1 MDIEVRNREAE
12 SVFDTIEDAI
22 EDIRRGRMVLVAD
35 DENRDNEGDLI
46 VAAAHAT
53 ADNVNFM
60 ARYARGLICAPVS
73 GEIAR
78 RLRLDPLAAHSTETA
93 HSTDRKSTAFLVTVD
108 AREGTTTGI
117 SAEERALTARL
128 LSDLDSR
135 PEDFLRPGHLFPIEA
150 REGGVL
156 VRAGHTEATVDL
168 VRLAGLPAAGLCCGV
183 MNDDGTMARLPD
195 LIMFAKRHGLK
206 FIAVKDLIAWRC
218 AREKLVEKRVE
229 VNLPT
234 EFGLFC
240 VHAYRSKL
248 QDDDAHTHV
257 ALVKGDVLG
266 VDPVLVRVHS
276 ECFTGDIFGSLRC
289 DCGPQLHAALSMIE
303 KEGAGVLLYMRQ
315 EGRGIGLLNKLRA
328 YRLQDEGLDTVD
340 ANVALGFPPD
350 LRDYGTGAQIL
361 MDLGLRRIRLLTNN
375 PKKVIGLG
383 GYGLE
388 IVDRVPLVIEPNEY
402 NERYMRTKELRM
414 GHVLHVLHGV

>member
-1 MDIEVRNREAE
+1 LDTEVRNREAG
-12 SVFDTIEDAI
+12 SVFDTVEEAI

-35 DENRDNEGDLI
+35 DENRENEGDLI
-46 VAAAHAT
+46 VSAAHAT

-78 RLRLDPLAAHSTETA
+78 RLRLDPLATHSTEIA

-128 LSDLDSR
+128 LSDLDAR

-414 GHVLHVLHGV
+414 GHVLHGV

>member
-1 MDIEVRNREAE
+1 MDIEVRNREAG
-12 SVFDTIEDAI
+12 SVFDTIEEAI
-22 EDIRRGRMVLVAD
+22 EDIRQGRMVLVAD
-35 DENRDNEGDLI
+35 DENRENEGDLI

-78 RLRLDPLAAHSTETA
+78 RLRLDPLAAHSTETV

-128 LSDLDSR
+128 LADLDAR
-135 PEDFLRPGHLFPIEA
+135 PEDFLRPGHLFPLEA

-168 VRLAGLPAAGLCCGV
+168 VRLAGLPASGLCCGV
-183 MNDDGTMARLPD
+183 LNDDGTMARLPD
-195 LIMFAKRHGLK
+195 LIAFAKRHGLK

-234 EFGLFC
+234 EFGFFC

-257 ALVKGDVLG
+257 ALVKGDILG
-266 VDPVLVRVHS
+266 TDPVLVRVHS

-303 KEGAGVLLYMRQ
+303 REGAGVLLYMRQ

-328 YRLQDEGLDTVD
+328 YRLQDEGMDTVD

-414 GHVLHVLHGV
+414 GHVLHGV

>member
-1 MDIEVRNREAE
+1 MDTEVCNREAGA
-12 SVFDTIEDAI
+12 VFNTVEEAI

-35 DENRDNEGDLI
+35 DENRENEGDLI
-46 VAAAHAT
+46 VSAAHAT

-78 RLRLDPLAAHSTETA
+78 RLRLDPLAA

-195 LIMFAKRHGLK
+195 LIAFAKRHGLK

-414 GHVLHVLHGV
+414 GHVLHGV

>member
-1 MDIEVRNREAE
+1 MDIEVRNREAG
-12 SVFDTIEDAI
+12 SVFDTIEEAI
-22 EDIRRGRMVLVAD
+22 EDIRQGRMVLVAD
-35 DENRDNEGDLI
+35 DENRENEGDLI

-78 RLRLDPLAAHSTETA
+78 RLRLDPLTT

-128 LSDLDSR
+128 LADLDAR
-135 PEDFLRPGHLFPIEA
+135 PEDFLRPGHLFPLEA

-183 MNDDGTMARLPD
+183 LNDDGTMARLPD
-195 LIMFAKRHGLK
+195 LIAFAKRHGLK

-234 EFGLFC
+234 EFGFFC

-257 ALVKGDVLG
+257 ALVKGDILG
-266 VDPVLVRVHS
+266 TDPVLVRVHS

-303 KEGAGVLLYMRQ
+303 REGAGVLLYMRQ

-328 YRLQDEGLDTVD
+328 YRLQDEGMDTVD

-414 GHVLHVLHGV
+414 GHVLHGV

>member
-1 MDIEVRNREAE
+1 MDTEVRNWEAG
-12 SVFDTIEDAI
+12 SVFNTVEEAI
-22 EDIRRGRMVLVAD
+22 EDIRQGRMVLVAD
-35 DENRDNEGDLI
+35 DENRENEGDLI

-78 RLRLDPLAAHSTETA
+78 RLRLDPLTA
-93 HSTDRKSTAFLVTVD
+93 HSTGRKSTAFLVTVD

-128 LSDLDSR
+128 LSDLEAR
-135 PEDFLRPGHLFPIEA
+135 PEDFLRPGHLFPLEA

-195 LIMFAKRHGLK
+195 LIAFAKRHGLK
-206 FIAVKDLIAWRC
+206 FVAVKDLIAWRC

-234 EFGLFC
+234 DFGLFC

-257 ALVKGDVLG
+257 ALVKGDILG
-266 VDPVLVRVHS
+266 PDPVLVRVHS

-328 YRLQDEGLDTVD
+328 YRLQDEGMDTVD

-414 GHVLHVLHGV
+414 GHVLHGI

>member
-1 MDIEVRNREAE
+1 MDTEVRNWEAG
-12 SVFDTIEDAI
+12 SVFNTVEEAI
-22 EDIRRGRMVLVAD
+22 EDIRQGRMVLVAD
-35 DENRDNEGDLI
+35 DENRENEGDLI

-78 RLRLDPLAAHSTETA
+78 RLRLDPLTA
-93 HSTDRKSTAFLVTVD
+93 HSTGRKSTAFLVTVD

-117 SAEERALTARL
+117 SAEERAITARL
-128 LSDLDSR
+128 LSDLEAR
-135 PEDFLRPGHLFPIEA
+135 PEDFLRPGHLFPLEA

-195 LIMFAKRHGLK
+195 LIAFAKRHGLK

-234 EFGLFC
+234 DFGLFC

-257 ALVKGDVLG
+257 ALVKGDILG
-266 VDPVLVRVHS
+266 TDPVLVRVHS

-303 KEGAGVLLYMRQ
+303 REGAGVLLYMRQ

-328 YRLQDEGLDTVD
+328 YRLQDEGMDTVD

-414 GHVLHVLHGV
+414 GHVLHGI

>member
-1 MDIEVRNREAE
+1 MDIEVRNREAG
-12 SVFDTIEDAI
+12 SVFDTIEEAI

-35 DENRDNEGDLI
+35 DENRENEGDLI

-78 RLRLDPLAAHSTETA
+78 RLRLDPLTT

-128 LSDLDSR
+128 LADLDAR
-135 PEDFLRPGHLFPIEA
+135 PEDFLRPGHLFPLEA

-168 VRLAGLPAAGLCCGV
+168 VRLAGLPASGLCCGV
-183 MNDDGTMARLPD
+183 LNDDGTMARLPD
-195 LIMFAKRHGLK
+195 LIAFAKRHGLK

-234 EFGLFC
+234 EFGFFC

-257 ALVKGDVLG
+257 ALVKGDILG
-266 VDPVLVRVHS
+266 TDPVLVRVHS

-303 KEGAGVLLYMRQ
+303 REGAGVLLYMRQ

-328 YRLQDEGLDTVD
+328 YRLQDEGMDTVD

-414 GHVLHVLHGV
+414 GHVLHGV

>member
-1 MDIEVRNREAE
+1 MDTEVCNREAG
-12 SVFDTIEDAI
+12 SVFNTVEEAI

-35 DENRDNEGDLI
+35 DENRENEGDLI
-46 VAAAHAT
+46 VSAAHAT

-128 LSDLDSR
+128 LSDFDAR

-414 GHVLHVLHGV
+414 GHVLHGV

>member
-1 MDIEVRNREAE
+1 MDTEVRNWEAG
-12 SVFDTIEDAI
+12 SVFNTVEEAI
-22 EDIRRGRMVLVAD
+22 EDIRQGRMVLVAD
-35 DENRDNEGDLI
+35 DENRENEGDLI

-78 RLRLDPLAAHSTETA
+78 RLRLDPLTA
-93 HSTDRKSTAFLVTVD
+93 HSTGRKSTAFLVTVD

-128 LSDLDSR
+128 LSDLEAR
-135 PEDFLRPGHLFPIEA
+135 PEDFLRPGHLFPLEA

-195 LIMFAKRHGLK
+195 LIAFAKRHGLK
-206 FIAVKDLIAWRC
+206 FVAVKDLIAWRC

-234 EFGLFC
+234 DFGLFC

-257 ALVKGDVLG
+257 ALVKGDISG
-266 VDPVLVRVHS
+266 PDPVLVRVHS

-328 YRLQDEGLDTVD
+328 YRLQDEGMDTVD

-414 GHVLHVLHGV
+414 GHVLHGV

>member
-1 MDIEVRNREAE
+1 MDIEVRNREAG
-12 SVFDTIEDAI
+12 SVFDTIEEAI
-22 EDIRRGRMVLVAD
+22 EDIRQGRMVLVAD
-35 DENRDNEGDLI
+35 DENRENEGDLI

-78 RLRLDPLAAHSTETA
+78 RLRLDPLTT

-128 LSDLDSR
+128 LADLDAR
-135 PEDFLRPGHLFPIEA
+135 PEDFLRPGHLFPLEA

-168 VRLAGLPAAGLCCGV
+168 VRLAGLPASGLCCGV
-183 MNDDGTMARLPD
+183 LNDDGTMARLPD
-195 LIMFAKRHGLK
+195 LIAFAKRHGLK

-234 EFGLFC
+234 EFGFFC

-257 ALVKGDVLG
+257 ALVKGDILG
-266 VDPVLVRVHS
+266 TDPVLVRVHS

-303 KEGAGVLLYMRQ
+303 REGAGVLLYMRQ

-328 YRLQDEGLDTVD
+328 YRLQDEGMDTVD

-414 GHVLHVLHGV
+414 GHVLHGV

>member
-78 RLRLDPLAAHSTETA
+78 RLRLDPLTA
-93 HSTDRKSTAFLVTVD
+93 HNTERKSTAFLVTVD

-128 LSDLDSR
+128 LADLDAR
-135 PEDFLRPGHLFPIEA
+135 PEDFLRPGHLFPLEA

-156 VRAGHTEATVDL
+156 VRAGHTEAVVDL

-183 MNDDGTMARLPD
+183 MNDDGTMARLSD
-195 LIMFAKRHGLK
+195 LVTFAKRHGLK

-257 ALVKGDVLG
+257 ALVKGDILG
-266 VDPVLVRVHS
+266 TDPVLVRVHS

-303 KEGAGVLLYMRQ
+303 REGAGVLLYMRQ

-414 GHVLHVLHGV
+414 GHVLHGV

>member
-1 MDIEVRNREAE
+1 MDIEVRNREAG
-12 SVFDTIEDAI
+12 SVFDTIEEAI
-22 EDIRRGRMVLVAD
+22 EDIRQGRMVLVAD
-35 DENRDNEGDLI
+35 DENRENEGDLI

-78 RLRLDPLAAHSTETA
+78 RLRLDPLTT

-128 LSDLDSR
+128 LADLDAR
-135 PEDFLRPGHLFPIEA
+135 PEDFLRPGHLFPLEA

-195 LIMFAKRHGLK
+195 LIAFAKRHGLK
-206 FIAVKDLIAWRC
+206 FVAVKDLIAWRC

-234 EFGLFC
+234 EFGFFC

-257 ALVKGDVLG
+257 ALVKGDILG
-266 VDPVLVRVHS
+266 TDPVLVRVHS

-303 KEGAGVLLYMRQ
+303 REGAGVLLYMRQ

-328 YRLQDEGLDTVD
+328 YRLQDEGMDTVD

-414 GHVLHVLHGV
+414 GHVLHGV

>member
-1 MDIEVRNREAE
+1 MDIEVRNREAG
-12 SVFDTIEDAI
+12 SVFDTIEEAI
-22 EDIRRGRMVLVAD
+22 EDIRQGRMVLVAD
-35 DENRDNEGDLI
+35 DENRENEGDLI

-78 RLRLDPLAAHSTETA
+78 RLRLDPLTA
-93 HSTDRKSTAFLVTVD
+93 HSTGRKSTAFLVTVD
-108 AREGTTTGI
+108 ARKGTTTGI

-128 LSDLDSR
+128 LSDLEAR
-135 PEDFLRPGHLFPIEA
+135 PEDFLRPGHLFPLEA

-195 LIMFAKRHGLK
+195 LIAFAKRHGLK
-206 FIAVKDLIAWRC
+206 FVAVKDLIAWRC

-257 ALVKGDVLG
+257 ALVKGDILG
-266 VDPVLVRVHS
+266 TDPVLVRVHS

-328 YRLQDEGLDTVD
+328 YRLQDEGMDTVD

-414 GHVLHVLHGV
+414 GHVLHGV

>member
-1 MDIEVRNREAE
+1 MDTEVRNWEAG
-12 SVFDTIEDAI
+12 SVFNTVEEAI
-22 EDIRRGRMVLVAD
+22 EDIRQGRMVLVAD
-35 DENRDNEGDLI
+35 DENRENEGDLI

-78 RLRLDPLAAHSTETA
+78 RLRLDPLAA

-195 LIMFAKRHGLK
+195 LIAFAKRHGLK

-328 YRLQDEGLDTVD
+328 YRLQDEGMDTVD

-414 GHVLHVLHGV
+414 GHVLHGI

>member
-1 MDIEVRNREAE
+1 MDTEVCNREAG
-12 SVFDTIEDAI
+12 SVFNTVEEAI
-22 EDIRRGRMVLVAD
+22 EDIRQGRMVLVAD
-35 DENRDNEGDLI
+35 DENRENEGDLI

-78 RLRLDPLAAHSTETA
+78 RLRLDPLTT

-128 LSDLDSR
+128 LADLDAR
-135 PEDFLRPGHLFPIEA
+135 PEDFLRPGHLFPLEA

-195 LIMFAKRHGLK
+195 LIAFAKRHGLK

-257 ALVKGDVLG
+257 ALVKGDILG
-266 VDPVLVRVHS
+266 TDPVLVRVHS

-303 KEGAGVLLYMRQ
+303 REGAGVLLYMRQ

-328 YRLQDEGLDTVD
+328 YRLQDEGMDTVD

-414 GHVLHVLHGV
+414 GHVLHGV

>member
-1 MDIEVRNREAE
+1 MDTEVRSREAG
-12 SVFDTIEDAI
+12 SVFNTIEEAI
-22 EDIRRGRMVLVAD
+22 EDIRRGRMVLVVD
-35 DENRDNEGDLI
+35 DENQENEGDLI

-93 HSTDRKSTAFLVTVD
+93 HSTDRKYTAFLVTVD

-195 LIMFAKRHGLK
+195 LIAFAKRHGLK

-414 GHVLHVLHGV
+414 GHVLHGV